1 MINGGKNMA
10 TGIFDSKNGKVI
22 FVCINKSYEK
32 LSKGIKIKGRES
44 PYDCVRK
51 YWPIKDVEKAN

>member
-22 FVCINKSYEK
+22 FVCINKSYESYTQK
-32 LSKGIKIKGRES
+32 LWIG
-44 PYDCVRK
+44 
-51 YWPIKDVEKAN
+51 